1 MQVPSHSFSNIFSTF
16 AVRKILFLM
25 ESIKDLYRIGR
36 GPSSSHTI
44 GPMRA
49 AERFTSEYGSAPAY
63 RVTLYGSLAATGKG
77 HGTDMVLL
85 KVFGERKL
93 EIVWEP
99 ETFHPVHPNS
109 IKFEALDADNRVL
122 YEKMAF
128 STGGGAILYD
138 SETTETQDIY
148 RHTSMDK
155 ILEYCNR
162 KGITLWQYVE
172 SVEGSEIWQFLQDIW
187 NVMEESIARGLRVE
201 GVIPGGL
208 NLQRKANSYMR
219 KAQQFRSTFRRRGT
233 LYAYALAVSEENACG
248 GIIATAPT
256 CGSCG
261 VLPAV
266 LKYSKQFNG
275 HQDGDIIKALAT
287 AGLVGNIVKKNAS
300 ISGAEVGCQGEIG
313 TACAMAS
320 AALTQLYGDTNYQI
334 EYSAEMGLEHHL
346 GLTCDPIAGL
356 VQIPCI
362 ERNAFAAARALS
374 HNTYAML
381 SDGRHMISFDRV
393 VQTMKQTGRDIPGL
407 YKETAIGGLAFYGA
421 DLFEEEEKDIDI

>member
-1 MQVPSHSFSNIFSTF
+1 
-16 AVRKILFLM
+16 M
-25 ESIKDLYRIGR
+25 ETIRNLYRIGR

-44 GPMRA
+44 GPMNA
-49 AERFTSEYGSAPAY
+49 ANRFISLCGEAASY
-63 RVTLYGSLAATGKG
+63 RITLYGSLAATGKG
-77 HGTDMVLL
+77 HGTDEVL
-85 KVFGERKL
+85 KKAFGERIL

-99 ETFHPVHPNS
+99 EVFHEIHPNAM
-109 IKFEALDADNRVL
+109 KLEAFDEGKNPVCDR
-122 YEKMAF
+122 MAF
-128 STGGGAILYD
+128 SVGGGAVVFD
-138 SETTETQDIY
+138 DEKAETLPVY
-148 RHTSMDK
+148 PHNKMDK
-155 ILEYCNR
+155 ILDYCNK

-172 SVEGSEIWQFLQDIW
+172 SAEGSDIWSFLQEIWS
-187 NVMEESIARGLRVE
+187 VMEESIAQGLCVE

-219 KAQQFRSTFRRRGT
+219 KAKHFRSTFRRRAT

-248 GIIATAPT
+248 GIIVTAPT

-275 HQDGDIIKALAT
+275 HSDEDIIKALAT
-287 AGLVGNIVKKNAS
+287 AGLIGNIVKTNAS

-320 AALTQLYGDTNYQI
+320 GALTQLYGGTNYQI

-362 ERNAFAAARALS
+362 ERNVFAASRALS
-374 HNTYAML
+374 HNTFAML

-393 VQTMKQTGRDIPGL
+393 VQTMKQTGKDLPSL
-407 YKETAIGGLAFYGA
+407 YKETAGGGLAYYGA
-421 DLFEEEEKDIDI
+421 DLFDETGS